1 MAFYINQTPATA
13 SLSQSP
19 MAYTLYESSDLVT
32 SQSFQYM
39 LDLYFW
45 TGSRTNS
52 GSASDYTL
60 VKYPNQSNCGI
71 FDVSRIMNSELNEYA
86 IIDGIDNTKWFTAD
100 AYYQYQSGSV
110 FITGSKQR
118 DLTHLALDGY
128 SLFPENVNHQLY
140 QKTAFFPMLTDGP
153 ATQSVFRDQLV
164 LEKEVYLTNTGNGKV
179 PQFERYRINYTSGSI
194 TNQVVGTFSIFPIA
208 SGSNDQQ
215 IARFNIAPSQ
225 FSAVS
230 YPIINW
236 IEYSILDQSGS
247 DYSRPIRFNVVCEQK
262 YPNIQLMWKN
272 RYGCFDYFNFDMVNR
287 KSFEV
292 NRSQYQP
299 QIGTF
304 DSIQLDYGS
313 YESSILNYLVD
324 TKEAIS
330 VNTNWVSE
338 DYNDIFKQLLV
349 SDEIYWIYDPEI
361 YAYYGSDSGGI
372 KPITIK
378 TNTIQFK
385 TGVNDKVIQY
395 QFDFDYGQSY
405 KLIL

>member
-1 MAFYINQTPATA
+1 
-13 SLSQSP
+13 
-19 MAYTLYESSDLVT
+19 
-32 SQSFQYM
+32 
-39 LDLYFW
+39 
-45 TGSRTNS
+45 
-52 GSASDYTL
+52 
-60 VKYPNQSNCGI
+60 
-71 FDVSRIMNSELNEYA
+71 
-86 IIDGIDNTKWFTAD
+86 
-100 AYYQYQSGSV
+100 
-110 FITGSKQR
+110 
-118 DLTHLALDGY
+118 
-128 SLFPENVNHQLY
+128 
-140 QKTAFFPMLTDGP
+140 MLTDGP
-153 ATQSVFRDQLV
+153 ATQSVFRNQLE
-164 LEKEVYLTNTGNGKV
+164 LEKEVYISNSGNGKSAGYEKYV
-179 PQFERYRINYTSGSI
+179 INYTSGSV
-194 TNQVVGTFSIFPIA
+194 TNTASGSFSIFPIS

-215 IARFNIAPSQ
+215 IYRFNIAPSQ

-236 IEYSILDQSGS
+236 IEYSILDTNAAY
-247 DYSRPIRFNVVCEQK
+247 YSQPIRFNVVCEQK

-299 QIGTF
+299 QIGTYN
-304 DSIQLDYGS
+304 STQLDYGS

-361 YAYYGSDSGGI
+361 YSYYGSAGGGI

-395 QFDFDYGQSY
+395 TFDFDYGQSY

>member
-1 MAFYINQTPATA
+1 
-13 SLSQSP
+13 
-19 MAYTLYESSDLVT
+19 
-32 SQSFQYM
+32 
-39 LDLYFW
+39 
-45 TGSRTNS
+45 
-52 GSASDYTL
+52 
-60 VKYPNQSNCGI
+60 
-71 FDVSRIMNSELNEYA
+71 
-86 IIDGIDNTKWFTAD
+86 
-100 AYYQYQSGSV
+100 
-110 FITGSKQR
+110 
-118 DLTHLALDGY
+118 
-128 SLFPENVNHQLY
+128 
-140 QKTAFFPMLTDGP
+140 MLTDGP
-153 ATQSVFRDQLV
+153 ATQSVFRNQLI
-164 LEKEVYLTNTGNGKV
+164 LEKEVYISNSGNGKSPGYEKYV
-179 PQFERYRINYTSGSI
+179 INYTSGSV
-194 TNQVVGTFSIFPIA
+194 TNTASGSFSLFPVS

-215 IARFNIAPSQ
+215 IYRLNIAPNQ
-225 FSAVS
+225 FSATS

-236 IEYSILDQSGS
+236 IEYSILDTNAAY
-247 DYSRPIRFNVVCEQK
+247 YSKPIRFNVVCEQK

-304 DSIQLDYGS
+304 NSTQLDYGS

-361 YAYYGSDSGGI
+361 YSYYGSVGGGI